1 MAIRVTCSCGEQLK
15 AKDEAAGRR
24 IRCPAC
30 QSVLHVP
37 PVREPPQPEID
48 PQPIEPVTRPKRKM
62 AWLPFV
68 AVGVV
73 ALLIIPF
80 TFPRRPKASRA
91 PENAVSTQEKPDTAA
106 SPESPIDGRLKALL
120 AKADLA
126 YADDE
131 ARIVRLV
138 ELMISEVKKAGQTL
152 TPEEALEGS
161 LRWPMP
167 GYFSR
172 QKQSEFKEF
181 FTLYLA
187 TRTSQKLS
195 HAQTIR
201 QNHILA
207 RAVDFRSEE
216 TTEAEF
222 EAAFTNAS
230 PGCQLAIAEAR
241 RPIPENDPVAA
252 YYGDVNR
259 EVAAA
264 YGMAE
269 QETAPAVALA
279 VVELAN
285 IDENTAP
292 DEILFAARGWIELA
306 AEGAPKFDAF
316 LKLYMALRLKK
327 TSHAMACEILCGERP
342 DDALPESVTP

>member
-1 MAIRVTCSCGEQLK
+1 
-15 AKDEAAGRR
+15 
-24 IRCPAC
+24 
-30 QSVLHVP
+30 
-37 PVREPPQPEID
+37 
-48 PQPIEPVTRPKRKM
+48 
-62 AWLPFV
+62 
-68 AVGVV
+68 
-73 ALLIIPF
+73 
-80 TFPRRPKASRA
+80 
-91 PENAVSTQEKPDTAA
+91 
-106 SPESPIDGRLKALL
+106 
-120 AKADLA
+120 
-126 YADDE
+126 
-131 ARIVRLV
+131 
-138 ELMISEVKKAGQTL
+138 MISEVKKVGQTL

-172 QKQSEFKEF
+172 QKQPEFKDF

-187 TRTSQKLS
+187 TRTSKKLS

-201 QNHILA
+201 QNHIFA

-222 EAAFTNAS
+222 EAAFINAS

-241 RPIPENDPVAA
+241 RPIPGNDPVAA

-259 EVAAA
+259 DVAAA

-269 QETAPAVALA
+269 QETAAAVSLA

-285 IDENTAP
+285 IDENTSP
-292 DEILFAARGWIELA
+292 DQILFAARGWTELA
-306 AEGAPKFDAF
+306 AGGAPQFYAF

-327 TSHAMACEILCGERP
+327 TSHAVACEILCGKRP
-342 DDALPESVTP
+342 DDALPEPVTP